1 METKMKIALLIIPA
15 TNGTI
20 DRHRYLTDCIA
31 MTMKEGYMP
40 FLYDLIDNYTSLYYS
55 DYIKKTL
62 PLSDVVFLF
71 EDFGKGEN
79 LIQLVENTD
88 KTKCIYKK
96 TLPGDVELHSN
107 SLITIL
113 NYVSDKTKIPI
124 EALQSKFKGREVAD
138 ARYVYFR
145 RAKKCTKESLFKIG
159 GLVNRDHAT
168 VLHGI
173 KEAENTKP
181 VIELYEKCFGIN
193 A

>member
-1 METKMKIALLIIPA
+1 METKMKTALLIIPA

-40 FLYDLIDNYTSLYYS
+40 FLYDLIDNYTSVNYS

-88 KTKCIYKK
+88 KTKYIYKK
-96 TLPGDVELHSN
+96 IPAAWNTCNLEMGYWGPSYLAALCKMRPATISRYLRAFYCAGLRKVRYGGDM
-107 SLITIL
+107 
-113 NYVSDKTKIPI
+113 
-124 EALQSKFKGREVAD
+124 
-138 ARYVYFR
+138 
-145 RAKKCTKESLFKIG
+145 
-159 GLVNRDHAT
+159 
-168 VLHGI
+168 
-173 KEAENTKP
+173 
-181 VIELYEKCFGIN
+181 IELPYKQRKPCPKIHR
-193 A
+193 